1 MSMFDDDVRKQL
13 SGILS
18 KMAGEVK
25 IVMFTQ
31 EVECANCKETH
42 EFAETIAELSDKLS
56 FEAKDFLADR
66 ESADALG
73 IDKIPALALLDKT
86 GASRGIVF
94 YGVPAGY
101 EINSWM
107 SAVLAVSGAAE
118 HIPEALSER
127 IAAIDRDVHIQ
138 VFIGLSCPYCPAAVV
153 AAHRIALENPR
164 VRADM
169 VEAST
174 FPHLA
179 VKYGVSGVPKTIINE
194 TADLVGAHPI
204 EDLLDEIEAL
214 GDDG

>member
-1 MSMFDDDVRKQL
+1 MYKRQ
-13 SGILS
+13 
-18 KMAGEVK
+18 
-25 IVMFTQ
+25 
-31 EVECANCKETH
+31 
-42 EFAETIAELSDKLS
+42 
-56 FEAKDFLADR
+56 
-66 ESADALG
+66 
-73 IDKIPALALLDKT
+73 
-86 GASRGIVF
+86 VF

-101 EINSWM
+101 EVNSWM
-107 SAVLAVSGAAE
+107 SAILAVSGVAE
-118 HIPEALSER
+118 RIPESLSKR

-194 TADLVGAHPI
+194 TAELVGAHPI
-204 EDLLDEIEAL
+204 EDLLDRIEAL
-214 GDDG
+214 GDAG

>member
-1 MSMFDDDVRKQL
+1 MTMFDDDVKKQL
-13 SGILS
+13 AGILA
-18 KMAGEVK
+18 KMEHDVR

-31 EVECANCKETH
+31 EIECESCTEMRR
-42 EFAETIAELSDKLS
+42 FAGTIAGLSGKLS
-56 FEAKDFLADR
+56 FETKDFLADR
-66 ESADALG
+66 EAADALG
-73 IDKIPALALLDKT
+73 IDKIPALTLLDGAGEPT
-86 GASRGIVF
+86 GVTF

-101 EINSWM
+101 EVNSWI
-107 SAVLAVSGAAE
+107 SAILAVSGVR
-118 HIPEALSER
+118 EALPADVMKR
-127 IAAIDRDVHIQ
+127 IAAIDRDVHLQ

-204 EDLLDEIEAL
+204 EHLLDGIEAL
-214 GDDG
+214 PD